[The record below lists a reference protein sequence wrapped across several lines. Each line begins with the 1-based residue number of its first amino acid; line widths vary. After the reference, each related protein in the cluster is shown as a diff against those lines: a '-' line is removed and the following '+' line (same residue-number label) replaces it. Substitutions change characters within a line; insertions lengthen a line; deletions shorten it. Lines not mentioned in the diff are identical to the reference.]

1 MSSENLHEKVESLS
15 KETLDFHRAYMSVKE
30 EIEAID
36 WYNQRIDAVDDDS
49 LKKILAHNRNEEMEH
64 ACMMLEWI
72 RRHSSEWQ
80 ERMDTYLFTEE
91 PIAELEPEEKRE
103 SGDKNLNIGKL

>member
-1 MSSENLHEKVESLS
+1 MSSENLHEKAESLS

-36 WYNQRIDAVDDDS
+36 WYNQRIDAADEDS

-91 PIAELEPEEKRE
+91 PIAELEMEGKIE
-103 SGDKNLNIGKL
+103 SGEKNLNIGKS